1 MLTFTHSTPTNS
13 HISRSFVSRD
23 RRGSVMNLVM
33 VGVLAALLLAFGSY
47 LYMSN
52 SGPSA
57 LEEPLT
63 ATAFKG
69 TFVKEVLDQGEIQSS
84 ENVEIRC
91 KIKSRYGSKG
101 ATVKELVEEGKLVT
115 GGELLI
121 TLNSDEIEAAKEEQE
136 IAVNNAKDILKAAEN
151 DLKSVLATKE
161 EYIEG
166 LFKEE
171 LSVKQNAIS
180 QAKEELD
187 KAIEYLEFSRKLQA
201 KGFITT
207 TILRNDEAAVERA
220 KRTFESA
227 NQSLLVLEKYTY
239 SKFVSDFDSK
249 INSATSKRDA
259 AKANLS
265 IEEKQL
271 SEIEEQLAACEIRVP
286 EGKSGQVV
294 YANIFSRR
302 GNSEFVLEEGAT
314 VREGQVLIK
323 LPNPKKMQV
332 RATVNESRVTSI
344 KEGMKVQVAVDALNG
359 AALDGVV
366 TKVNQY
372 AEPEGWGGGGVRKY
386 GVYIEIINPI
396 RELRPGMNASV
407 TIETE
412 RQSEALMIPIQAVY
426 GYRGK
431 TFCLVKEG
439 GTWVTTEVEVGSYND
454 TNMVISKGLEPG
466 SIVGLNPAGFTD
478 LLDLPDLPELDED
491 DQQEDRRES
500 GKPSMNKKPK
510 KTKRKSK
517 GGQTE
522 SDDSNKGASEKTSS
536 RPDPS
541 RSEETTAKP
550 ESAAAKNSSNSATIQ
565 PAA

>member
-1 MLTFTHSTPTNS
+1 
-13 HISRSFVSRD
+13 
-23 RRGSVMNLVM
+23 MNLVM
-33 VGVLAALLLAFGSY
+33 VGVFAALLLAFGTY

-69 TFVKEVLDQGEIQSS
+69 TFIKEVLDQGEIQSS

-115 GGELLI
+115 GGEVLV

-136 IAVNNAKDILKAAEN
+136 ISVNNAKDVLKAAEN
-151 DLKSVLATKE
+151 DLQSVLATKE
-161 EYIEG
+161 EYVEG

-171 LSVKQNAIS
+171 MSVKQNAIS

-207 TILRNDEAAVERA
+207 TILRNDEAAVDRA
-220 KRTFESA
+220 KRTWESA

-239 SKFVSDFDSK
+239 SKFTSDFDSK

-259 AKANLS
+259 AKANLK

-271 SEIEEQLAACEIRVP
+271 NEIQEQLAACQIRVP

-302 GNSEFVLEEGAT
+302 GNSEFVLEEGAA

-323 LPNPKKMQV
+323 LPNPTKMQV

-344 KEGMKVQVAVDALNG
+344 KEDMKVEVAVDALNG

-386 GVYIEIINPI
+386 GVYIEIKNPI
-396 RELRPGMNASV
+396 KELRPGMNASV

-412 RQSEALMIPIQAVY
+412 RQSDALMIPIQAVY

-431 TFCLVKEG
+431 TFCLVKENSK
-439 GTWVTTEVEVGSYND
+439 WITTEVEVGSYND
-454 TNMVISKGLEPG
+454 TNMVITKGLEPG
-466 SIVGLNPAGFTD
+466 AIVGLNPAGFTD
-478 LLDLPDLPELDED
+478 FLDLPDLPEVSED
-491 DQQEDRRES
+491 DVDSNKRGE
-500 GKPSMNKKPK
+500 PSLNKKPK
-510 KTKRKSK
+510 KGKSRSARKPKS
-517 GGQTE
+517 GRPD
-522 SDDSNKGASEKTSS
+522 SDGKKTSS
-536 RPDPS
+536 EKPNSKSPDTAV
-541 RSEETTAKP
+541 SEKAGAEPKSDSAK
-550 ESAAAKNSSNSATIQ
+550 SSSKAVEVQ